1 MDGFVRLDNAWNS
14 LKNGGWK
21 IEPKPIVFNK
31 ENEKL
36 QSTLNYDVIVSGG
49 TLGIF
54 YALTLQQLGY
64 NVCVIERNKIA
75 GRKQEWNISR
85 KELNTLI
92 RLGVLTVEDSEAI
105 LGIEFNPVRVGF
117 KSDTSVTSSDE
128 FQLYVTDILNLGVKP
143 DVLIELVK
151 RKFESKGGVVME
163 NAVIERFNTYS
174 DGVEVVCTGDGSD
187 RVTVSTRLVL
197 DAMGNGSPIAKQIR
211 GTSQPDGICIVV
223 GSCAAGFDARNN
235 TYSDVIYTDTPLT
248 KKKESQLQYFWEA
261 FPAGTGPTER
271 TTYLFTYMDASAERP
286 SMAEIMDDYWEL
298 LPRYQ
303 GVDVAQLQFRRI
315 LYGMFP
321 TYRLQ
326 TACTHHQY
334 LY

>member
-1 MDGFVRLDNAWNS
+1 MEGFVRLDSSWNS

-21 IEPKPIVFNK
+21 IQPKSIVFDK
-31 ENEKL
+31 EQEKL
-36 QSTLNYDVIVSGG
+36 NSPLNYDVIVSGG

-54 YALTLQQLGY
+54 YALALQQLGY
-64 NVCVIERNKIA
+64 KVCVIERNYVA

-92 RLGVLTVEDSEAI
+92 RLGILTKDDSEAI

-117 KSDTSVTSSDE
+117 KSDTSATSSDE

-143 DVLIELVK
+143 DVLIDLVK
-151 RKFESKGGVVME
+151 RKFESKGGVVIE
-163 NAVIERFNTYS
+163 NAAIERFNTYS
-174 DGVEVVCTGDGSD
+174 NGLEVEYTNKASD
-187 RVTVSTRLVL
+187 KVAVTARLVL

-211 GTSQPDGICIVV
+211 GTAQPDGICIVV

-248 KKKESQLQYFWEA
+248 KKKDSQLQYFWEA

-303 GVDVAQLQFRRI
+303 GVDVGQLQFRRI

-321 TYRLQ
+321 TYRLMRK
-326 TACTHHQY
+326 HQ
-334 LY
+334 